1 MTEPISEPPEMIPE
15 EPPMDSPP
23 AETNLVERTEAT
35 LSDLLDA
42 LAKKNQSLATE
53 KASDILKTA
62 RTPPHALDAER
73 AVLGGL
79 LLDPNAFDEVLDE
92 GLNGDDFYRQA
103 HGIIFDIMVRLH
115 HHGEPVDT
123 LTVTD
128 ALMKS
133 GDIEKIGGA
142 PTITQLAA
150 VLPTTAHVRAY
161 SKLVREKALLRRMI
175 EAATGI
181 VANAYRQDKKVS
193 EVVDEAER
201 AILAISER
209 STRQGFIPIDELV
222 KKVTA
227 QLEQMFHQKSSV
239 TGIGTG
245 FVDLDKI
252 TAGFQPGDLIIIAA
266 RPSMGKTAFT
276 LNVTTHIAM
285 REQRGVAFFSCEMGA
300 DQLVMRMVG
309 SEARIDLSNL
319 RRGFI
324 QQSEFSELVRASGE
338 LGDAPI
344 YIDETPSLSIGEM
357 RNKCRRLK
365 QRYDIDMI
373 IVDYLQLMHGPPGMD
388 NKATEVGEISR
399 GLKAIAR
406 ELKVPVI
413 ALSQLNRQVE
423 QRADRRPM
431 LSDLRESGAIEQ
443 DADVIAFL
451 YREEYYLQDKTPE
464 DKIGTGELIVAK
476 HRNGPTGVINLRFF
490 NNITRF
496 ENLDK
501 NHGDYAP

>member
-1 MTEPISEPPEMIPE
+1 MSDSIPFPEPPPSFEEDPE
-15 EPPMDSPP
+15 AVDPTEG
-23 AETNLVERTEAT
+23 LVQATQAT
-35 LSDLLDA
+35 LGNLLDA
-42 LAKKNQSLATE
+42 LAEKNESIATQQ
-53 KASDILKTA
+53 AGDILKTA
-62 RTPPHALDAER
+62 RTPPHAMDAER

-79 LLDPNAFDEVLDE
+79 LLDPRAFDEVMDE
-92 GLNGDDFYRQA
+92 GLAGEDFYRQS
-103 HGIIFDIMVRLH
+103 HGVIYACMGKLH
-115 HHGEPVDT
+115 NHGEPIDT

-133 GDIEKIGGA
+133 GEIEQAGGA
-142 PTITQLAA
+142 AAIAQLASL
-150 VLPTTAHVRAY
+150 LPTTAHVRAHA
-161 SKLVREKALLRRMI
+161 KLVREKALLRRMI

-181 VANAYRQDKKVS
+181 VTNAYRNDKKVA

-209 STRQGFIPIDELV
+209 STRKGFIPIDELV
-222 KKVTA
+222 KRVTA
-227 QLEQMFHQKSSV
+227 KLEQMYEQKSAV
-239 TGIGTG
+239 TGIPTG
-245 FVDLDKI
+245 FVDLDKY
-252 TAGFQPGDLIIIAA
+252 TSGFQPGDLVIVAA

-276 LNVTTHIAM
+276 LNITTHVAM
-285 REQRGVAFFSCEMGA
+285 REQRGVAFFSCEMGSE
-300 DQLVMRMVG
+300 QLVMRMVG
-309 SEARIDLSNL
+309 AEARIDLGNL
-319 RRGFI
+319 KRGFI
-324 QQSEFSELVRASGE
+324 KQSEFSELVRASGE
-338 LGDAPI
+338 LGDAPM

-365 QRYDIDMI
+365 QRYDIDLI

-451 YREEYYLQDKTPE
+451 YREEYYLQEKTPE
-464 DKIGTGELIVAK
+464 DKLGTAELIVAK
-476 HRNGPTGVINLRFF
+476 HRNGPTGVVNLRFF

-496 ENLDK
+496 ENLDRSQ
-501 NHGDYAP
+501 GDYAP

>member
-1 MTEPISEPPEMIPE
+1 
-15 EPPMDSPP
+15 
-23 AETNLVERTEAT
+23 
-35 LSDLLDA
+35 
-42 LAKKNQSLATE
+42 
-53 KASDILKTA
+53 
-62 RTPPHALDAER
+62 
-73 AVLGGL
+73 
-79 LLDPNAFDEVLDE
+79 
-92 GLNGDDFYRQA
+92 
-103 HGIIFDIMVRLH
+103 MVRLH

-142 PTITQLAA
+142 AAITQLAA

-161 SKLVREKALLRRMI
+161 SKLVREKAILRRMI

-222 KKVTA
+222 KKVTS

-309 SEARIDLSNL
+309 SLKHGLTLCNL

-324 QQSEFSELVRASGE
+324 QQSEFQRIECGHLANWAT
-338 LGDAPI
+338 LPFI
-344 YIDETPSLSIGEM
+344 LM
-357 RNKCRRLK
+357 RH
-365 QRYDIDMI
+365 Q
-373 IVDYLQLMHGPPGMD
+373 
-388 NKATEVGEISR
+388 A
-399 GLKAIAR
+399 
-406 ELKVPVI
+406 
-413 ALSQLNRQVE
+413 
-423 QRADRRPM
+423 
-431 LSDLRESGAIEQ
+431 
-443 DADVIAFL
+443 
-451 YREEYYLQDKTPE
+451 
-464 DKIGTGELIVAK
+464 
-476 HRNGPTGVINLRFF
+476 
-490 NNITRF
+490 
-496 ENLDK
+496 
-501 NHGDYAP
+501 